1 MITPRDGDKVT
12 ALTEEQILA
21 QVREFVQREF
31 LYMRP
36 GVVLSD
42 DDSLMKSGVVD
53 SMGVLEVMQFLSD
66 TFDVS
71 PADEEITEE
80 NLGSLR
86 FIARFVRRK
95 LSSQVSGPSLP
106 PVNGSSALARTPLP
120 HPPAAGRTSSP

>member
-1 MITPRDGDKVT
+1 MEKVVT

-21 QVREFVQREF
+21 QVRAYIEQEF

-42 DDSLMKSGVVD
+42 DDSLMKKGVVD

-66 TFDVS
+66 TFGVS
-71 PADEEITEE
+71 PADDEITEA

-86 FIARFVRRK
+86 ATARFVHEK
-95 LSSQVSGPSLP
+95 L
-106 PVNGSSALARTPLP
+106 AAR
-120 HPPAAGRTSSP
+120 